1 MGEPI
6 LELSVR
12 RNEVLGDLARE
23 QYASRRG
30 GPRKDGAW
38 LGTALVAEL
47 PRNDTVTLTAP
58 SRLLVVGHREFHALM
73 DEMPQL
79 RLQVLDG
86 LARRLRDLEPGAT
99 D

>member
-1 MGEPI
+1 
-6 LELSVR
+6 
-12 RNEVLGDLARE
+12 LATS
-23 QYASRRG
+23 AGSNTPAGVVARG
-30 GPRKDGAW
+30 RTGAW

-47 PRNDTVTLTAP
+47 PRNGTVMLTTP

-79 RLQVLDG
+79 RLQLLDG
-86 LARRLRDLEPGAT
+86 LARRLRDLEPEAT